1 MTATPMPLRSSQA
14 ISSASPSGVLGAD
27 RRSPSPRIQASTFF
41 LATSRPT
48 TPTFCAILRLPS
60 LLVRALTPLQLFGLK
75 EDTGPVPRSPAG
87 SCLWWDLRAQIQ
99 RRAVGRTTARSHTLP
114 DFSDTRWGGK
124 ADTGERADA
133 TALTARDQNIRH
145 IACP

>member
-1 MTATPMPLRSSQA
+1 MH
-14 ISSASPSGVLGAD
+14 ASIF
-27 RRSPSPRIQASTFF
+27 RFE
-41 LATSRPT
+41 TSRPT
-48 TPTFCAILRLPS
+48 IRFLCGILPLPS

-114 DFSDTRWGGK
+114 DFSDTRWGGE
-124 ADTGERADA
+124 ADTGENADG
-133 TALTARDQNIRH
+133 TALEARRH
-145 IACP
+145 GCRARPLACVARA